1 MRTLTEITTA
11 EADECLGG
19 FFVLGGKKKARN
31 QMRKAECGMRITEG
45 ERPATAGK
53 LPLSWE

>member
-1 MRTLTEITTA
+1 MPRQL
-11 EADECLGG
+11 
-19 FFVLGGKKKARN
+19 FVLGGKKKARK
-31 QMRKAECGMRITEG
+31 QMRNAECGIRITKD